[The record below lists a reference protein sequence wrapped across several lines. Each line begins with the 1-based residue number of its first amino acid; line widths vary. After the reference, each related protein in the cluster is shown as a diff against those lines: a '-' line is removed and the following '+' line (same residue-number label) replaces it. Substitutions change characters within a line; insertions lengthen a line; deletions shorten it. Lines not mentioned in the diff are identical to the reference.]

1 MLKARDKE
9 PENGYNL
16 FHQIHYIS
24 KSFED
29 IDFKLIYRKTNQSSD
44 MLAKQSSLS
53 ISEVFKDSSRWLQH
67 LLVEN
72 LFIYFVRQTC

>member
-9 PENGYNL
+9 PKYGYNL
-16 FHQIHYIS
+16 FHQIHYIG

-29 IDFKLIYRKTNQSSD
+29 IDFELIYRKTNRSSD
-44 MLAKQSSLS
+44 MLAKQNSFS
-53 ISEVFKDSSRWLQH
+53 INEVLEDSSRWLQH

-72 LFIYFVRQTC
+72 LFISFVRQTC